1 MSLITFLSMGIVF
14 YPQKKIKGGK
24 TWMKFVEV
32 QLVVLGKQEM
42 HFNNSTIPHNVF
54 QYVPESVQRASFMR
68 VLRVGQNG

>member
-1 MSLITFLSMGIVF
+1 
-14 YPQKKIKGGK
+14 
-24 TWMKFVEV
+24 MKFVEV
-32 QLVVLGKQEM
+32 QLVVLRKQEM